1 MSSFNNCI
9 KFDLDIKEKNIV
21 FKDYFYKMVQMK
33 KHKIYEAELIQPACP
48 YCGSLAPL
56 LHNGHLVTKRLD
68 ADHNYFTVKDA
79 YVKASD
85 VEFHGVKLT
94 PSNTPE
100 EAQAAALKK

>member
-1 MSSFNNCI
+1 MFSEINLRNHSSLH
-9 KFDLDIKEKNIV
+9 KL
-21 FKDYFYKMVQMK
+21 FYG
-33 KHKIYEAELIQPACP
+33 L
-48 YCGSLAPL
+48 
-56 LHNGHLVTKRLD
+56 KRLD

-100 EAQAAALKK
+100 EAQATALKK